1 MDQLKRVEP
10 YLRRMTLKPL
20 QLSDDFNYALE
31 RMESGDHLFVTGR
44 AGTGKSTLLQI
55 FRKSTQRNVVVL
67 APTGVAALNVSG
79 QTIHSLF
86 GFPPRLI
93 MPENVKPNRRYKR
106 LFENLD
112 VLIIDEISM
121 VRADVMEAIDLALKM
136 NRNSRE
142 PFGGVQMIL
151 FGDLYQLPPI
161 VSTQEEKMY
170 FSQRYANAYFFAAD
184 CLDHVELEI
193 IELRQVYRQD
203 SRHFLR
209 LLEAIRNATVDY
221 DELESLNERHI
232 EDFHPEKGDNYLT
245 LAARNATVN
254 GLNATKLA
262 QLDSPEMLYLGQV
275 KGDFSENLF
284 PAPAALK
291 VKVGAQVMT
300 VRNDNE
306 KKYVNGTIG
315 TIIECKPESI
325 VILVAEDGKPR
336 EIEVG
341 YEEWDVIRYTA
352 SGTPENTKIGTETLG
367 TYKQIPVRLA
377 WAVTIH
383 KAQGK
388 TFDKIIIDLGRGA
401 FEHGQTYVA
410 LSRCRTLD
418 GIVLRKPLTP
428 RDIMV
433 DPAVVEYY
441 EGNR

>member
-1 MDQLKRVEP
+1 MPLE
-10 YLRRMTLKPL
+10 PL
-20 QLSDDFNYALE
+20 QLSDDFNYALK
-31 RMESGDHLFVTGR
+31 RMESADHLFVTGR

-55 FRKSTQRNVVVL
+55 FRRSTKKNVVVL
-67 APTGVAALNVSG
+67 APTGVAALNVQG

-93 MPENVKPNRRYKR
+93 LPENVKPNRRYKR
-106 LFENLD
+106 LFDNLD
-112 VLIIDEISM
+112 TLIIDEISM
-121 VRADVMEAIDLALKM
+121 VRADVMEAIEIALRM
-136 NRNSRE
+136 NRNSSE
-142 PFGGVQMIL
+142 PFGGVQIIL

-161 VSTQEEKMY
+161 VSSDAEKFY
-170 FSQRYANAYFFAAD
+170 FRQRYSSAYFFAAD
-184 CLDHVELEI
+184 CLDHIDMEM

-221 DELESLNERHI
+221 DELESLNERHVP
-232 EDFHPEKGDNYLT
+232 DFFPEEGENYLT

-254 GLNATKLA
+254 GINATKLT
-262 QLDSPEMLYLGQV
+262 QLDAPEMLYLGKV
-275 KGDFSENLF
+275 KGGFSEKLF
-284 PAPAALK
+284 PVPAALK
-291 VKVGAQVMT
+291 LKVGAQVMT
-300 VRNDNE
+300 VRNDND

-315 TIIECKPESI
+315 TIIECKPESV
-325 VILVAEDGKPR
+325 VILVSEEGKPR
-336 EIEVG
+336 EFEVG

-352 SGTPENTKIGTETLG
+352 TGTEEDTKIGTESLG

-410 LSRCRTLD
+410 MSRCRTLQ
-418 GIVLRKPLTP
+418 GIVLRNPLTP
-428 RDIMV
+428 RDVMV

-441 EGNR
+441 EGMR

>member
-1 MDQLKRVEP
+1 MG
-10 YLRRMTLKPL
+10 YLRRMSLEPL

-31 RMESGDHLFVTGR
+31 RMDSGDHLFITGR

-55 FRKSTQRNVVVL
+55 FRKATTRNVVVL
-67 APTGVAALNVSG
+67 APTGVAALNVGG

-93 MPENVKPNRRYKR
+93 QPENVKPNRRYAK
-106 LFENLD
+106 LFEHLE
-112 VLIIDEISM
+112 VIIIDEISM
-121 VRADVMEAIDLALKM
+121 VRADVMDAIDLGLRL
-136 NRNSRE
+136 NRRSTE
-142 PFGGVQMIL
+142 PFGGVQVIL

-161 VSTQEEKMY
+161 VASQEEKHY
-170 FSQRYANAYFFAAD
+170 FRQRYSSAYFFAAD
-184 CLDHVELEI
+184 CFDMIDLEM

-232 EDFHPEKGDNYLT
+232 PDFQPEEGENYLT

-254 GLNATKLA
+254 SLNATRLA
-262 QLDSPEMLYLGQV
+262 RLDVPEILYFAKV
-275 KGDFSENLF
+275 KGRFPENLF
-284 PAPAALK
+284 PVDAALK
-291 VKVGAQVMT
+291 IKVGAQVMT

-315 TIIECKPESI
+315 TVEECKPESV
-325 VILVAEDGKPR
+325 VILVSEDGKPR
-336 EIEVG
+336 RIEVG
-341 YEEWDVIRYTA
+341 YEEWDVIRYTTT
-352 SGTPENTKIGTETLG
+352 GEEEQVKIGTESIG

-383 KAQGK
+383 KSQGK
-388 TFDKIIIDLGRGA
+388 TFDKIIVDLGRGA

-410 LSRCRTLD
+410 LSRCRTLG
-418 GIVLRKPLTP
+418 GIVLRNPLTP
-428 RDIMV
+428 RDVMV
-433 DPAVVEYY
+433 DPAVVEFY
-441 EGNR
+441 EGMR

>member
-1 MDQLKRVEP
+1 MQE
-10 YLRRMTLKPL
+10 PL

-55 FRKSTQRNVVVL
+55 FRRSTQRNVVVL
-67 APTGVAALNVSG
+67 APTGVAALNVGG

-93 MPENVKPNRRYKR
+93 QPENVRPNRRYKR

-112 VLIIDEISM
+112 TLIIDEISM
-121 VRADVMEAIDLALKM
+121 VRADVMEAIDLALQI
-136 NRNSRE
+136 NRGNRD
-142 PFGGVQMIL
+142 PFGGVQLIL

-161 VSTQEEKMY
+161 VSSQEERQY
-170 FSQRYANAYFFAAD
+170 FSQRYSSAYFFAAD
-184 CLDHVELEI
+184 CMDTIDLEM

-232 EDFHPEKGDNYLT
+232 PDFEPEEGENYLT

-254 GLNATKLA
+254 AKNATELA
-262 QLDSPEMLYLGQV
+262 QNPNPEMLYLASVQGS
-275 KGDFSENLF
+275 FPENLF
-284 PAPAALK
+284 PVPAALK
-291 VKVGAQVMT
+291 LKVGAQVMT
-300 VRNDNE
+300 VRNDAD

-315 TIIECKPESI
+315 TVVECKPESV
-325 VILVAEDGKPR
+325 VILVSEEGKPR
-336 EIEVG
+336 TFEVG
-341 YEEWDVIRYTA
+341 PEEWDVIRYKPT
-352 SGTPENTKIGTETLG
+352 GEDLTKIGTESLG
-367 TYKQIPVRLA
+367 KYKQIPVRLA

-383 KAQGK
+383 KSQGK

-410 LSRCRTLD
+410 LSRCRTLQ

-428 RDIMV
+428 RDVMV
-433 DPAVVEYY
+433 DPAVVEFYQ
-441 EGNR
+441 GMR